1 VINYNP
7 IVLNTI
13 IIDAEQIVRIEI
25 DTVNSILV
33 YMKNRE
39 CIKLVGEDAG
49 RLILIIQCLAD
60 IEDLP
65 PQFASFLEYLPKPEK
80 PEKPKNNTDTV
91 PF

>member
-1 VINYNP
+1 MINYNP

-13 IIDAEQIVRIEI
+13 IIDAEQIAWIEI

-33 YMKNRE
+33 YMKNNE

-49 RLILIIQCLAD
+49 RLIFTVKTISGINLS
-60 IEDLP
+60 
-65 PQFASFLEYLPKPEK
+65 PQFASFLEYVTEPEQL
-80 PEKPKNNTDTV
+80 EKSIDSV

>member
-1 VINYNP
+1 MINYNP

-13 IIDAEQIVRIEI
+13 IIDAEQIVWIEI

-65 PQFASFLEYLPKPEK
+65 PQFASFLEYLPKSEK
-80 PEKPKNNTDTV
+80 PEKPKNSTDPI

>member
-1 VINYNP
+1 MIIYNP
-7 IVLNTI
+7 IVLNSFM
-13 IIDAEQIVRIEI
+13 IDAEEIVWIEI
-25 DTVNSILV
+25 DTANTILV
-33 YMKNRE
+33 SLKNKE

-80 PEKPKNNTDTV
+80 PEKPKNNTDSV